1 MQEKPTENLE
11 AYDLHLQAQEL
22 IDKSAI
28 FAIGDLRQNLLN
40 AVELL
45 EEATRKDPKFALAYC
60 SITCAQDELY
70 ARRNDDSEK
79 PQRRWAGE
87 AAINEAL
94 RLQPNLPEAHFRLA
108 SHLYMVYRNYERA
121 RVQLA
126 IVQETLPNSSEALC
140 LKGVID
146 RRQGRW
152 EESTKG
158 LEKASDLDPRNPLL
172 LSTLALN
179 YISLRRYRESER
191 ICDRLVELQ
200 PDKPIFKLEKAIT
213 KFAETA
219 DLKSYR
225 VVLDALG
232 PLLEGDEE
240 MTYFR
245 LCAAIY
251 GRDWTAAEEILKS
264 SGSEYFPFPEGGALV
279 PRGCIELWI
288 ARLEGSHPEMEGSFR
303 AARDRLNQKVK
314 ENLEDASLLSA
325 LGLVDAALGR
335 KEEAITEARHAA
347 EMLPVSDDARG
358 GPDLDYNLATV
369 YGLTNEPDQA
379 FQKIAV
385 SIKTPGGITYADL
398 KLDPAFDS
406 LRGNPAFDNL
416 LTQVAPHE

>member
-1 MQEKPTENLE
+1 M
-11 AYDLHLQAQEL
+11 
-22 IDKSAI
+22 
-28 FAIGDLRQNLLN
+28 
-40 AVELL
+40 
-45 EEATRKDPKFALAYC
+45 
-60 SITCAQDELY
+60 
-70 ARRNDDSEK
+70 
-79 PQRRWAGE
+79 
-87 AAINEAL
+87 
-94 RLQPNLPEAHFRLA
+94 
-108 SHLYMVYRNYERA
+108 
-121 RVQLA
+121 
-126 IVQETLPNSSEALC
+126 
-140 LKGVID
+140 
-146 RRQGRW
+146 
-152 EESTKG
+152 
-158 LEKASDLDPRNPLL
+158 
-172 LSTLALN
+172 
-179 YISLRRYRESER
+179 
-191 ICDRLVELQ
+191 
-200 PDKPIFKLEKAIT
+200 
-213 KFAETA
+213 
-219 DLKSYR
+219 
-225 VVLDALG
+225 
-232 PLLEGDEE
+232 
-240 MTYFR
+240 
-245 LCAAIY
+245 
-251 GRDWTAAEEILKS
+251 
-264 SGSEYFPFPEGGALV
+264 V

>member
-40 AVELL
+40 VVELL

-232 PLLEGDEE
+232 PLLEGD
-240 MTYFR
+240 
-245 LCAAIY
+245 
-251 GRDWTAAEEILKS
+251 D
-264 SGSEYFPFPEGGALV
+264 
-279 PRGCIELWI
+279 
-288 ARLEGSHPEMEGSFR
+288 
-303 AARDRLNQKVK
+303 
-314 ENLEDASLLSA
+314 LLSP
-325 LGLVDAALGR
+325 LCCNLRPGLDGCR
-335 KEEAITEARHAA
+335 RNSKE
-347 EMLPVSDDARG
+347 
-358 GPDLDYNLATV
+358 
-369 YGLTNEPDQA
+369 
-379 FQKIAV
+379 
-385 SIKTPGGITYADL
+385 
-398 KLDPAFDS
+398 
-406 LRGNPAFDNL
+406 LRLRIFSFS
-416 LTQVAPHE
+416 